1 MIFVF
6 YAFWGIGLPILAMV
20 FGVIGIAKD
29 DSKALGVV
37 GIVLWIIAPLVLVGI
52 ILSGLNG
59 NCGGGFF

>member
-1 MIFVF
+1 MTFVF

-20 FGVIGIAKD
+20 FGAIGIAKD

-37 GIVLWIIAPLVLVGI
+37 GLVLGIISLILVGI

-59 NCGGGFF
+59 NGGSGFF

>member
-1 MIFVF
+1 LTFVF

-20 FGVIGIAKD
+20 FGAIGIAKD

-37 GIVLWIIAPLVLVGI
+37 GLVLGIISLILVGI

-59 NCGGGFF
+59 NGGGGFF

>member
-1 MIFVF
+1 
-6 YAFWGIGLPILAMV
+6 MV
-20 FGVIGIAKD
+20 FGAIGIAKD

-59 NCGGGFF
+59 NGGGGFF

>member
-1 MIFVF
+1 LTFVF

-20 FGVIGIAKD
+20 FGAIGIAKD

-37 GIVLWIIAPLVLVGI
+37 GLVLGIISLILVGI

-59 NCGGGFF
+59 NGGSGFF